1 MTKAPS
7 ILLIIV
13 LVLAALGIVML
24 TSTSSV
30 KGGRAYQDPGHF
42 LKRQLV
48 WLVLGIAAALAAAF
62 LIDYHWWRRLVIPI
76 VVVAIV
82 TLLLVFVP
90 NVGRKVGGS
99 RRWIGIGP
107 ISIGQ
112 PSEFA
117 KFAVIIMLSTW
128 MSRVGRCASR
138 LKEGLLIPLGALGVI
153 LVLVIA
159 EPDYGTTFLIG
170 LVGASIMFAGGT
182 RLSHLVISGTVGV
195 CMFALAIL
203 QSPVR
208 MRRFMAFCMPEK
220 YPDAAYQ
227 MQQSVNS
234 FILGGATGVGLG
246 RSLQKHSYLPEAH
259 TDFIL
264 AIIGEELG
272 VVASLAVVIL
282 FVGMLVCGIII
293 CMNAKDVFGRLVA
306 FGITTM
312 MAFQTV
318 INIGVVTGCLPTK
331 GLPLPFISA
340 GGSSLVMSLFG
351 VGVLLNIARH
361 SSGDAVDKRTGEI
374 KDRYRRG

>member
-24 TSTSSV
+24 ASTSSV
-30 KGGRAYQDPGHF
+30 RGGRAYQDPSHF
-42 LKRQLV
+42 LKRQVV
-48 WLVLGIAAALAAAF
+48 WLLLGILVAFAAAF
-62 LIDYHWWRRLVIPI
+62 LIDYHWWQRLVIPI
-76 VVVAIV
+76 IVLCVVS
-82 TLLLVFVP
+82 LLLVFVP
-90 NVGRKVGGS
+90 NVGRKVGGA
-99 RRWIGIGP
+99 RRWVGIG
-107 ISIGQ
+107 SMNVGQ

-117 KFAVIIMLSTW
+117 KFAVIIMLSAW
-128 MSRVGRCASR
+128 MTRIGRRASR
-138 LKEGLLIPLGALGVI
+138 LKEGLLLPLGALGVI

-170 LVGASIMFAGGT
+170 LVGLSIMFAGGT
-182 RLSHLVISGTVGV
+182 RLSHLIISGTIGV
-195 CMFALAIL
+195 CAFALAIL

-227 MQQSVNS
+227 MKQSVS
-234 FILGGATGVGLG
+234 AFILGGASGVGLG

-272 VVASLAVVIL
+272 VVASLAVVVL
-282 FVGMLVCGIII
+282 FAGMLVCGILI
-293 CMNAKDVFGRLVA
+293 CLNARDVFGRLVA

-312 MAFQTV
+312 IALQTV

-340 GGSSLVMSLFG
+340 GGSSLVMSLLC

-361 SSGDAVDKRTGEI
+361 SSGKVVDKHTGEI
-374 KDRYRRG
+374 KDRCRRG